1 MAVKVTHAGRRTA
14 SEPAPLGWGRSPS
27 WPEGNRRDCCS
38 VCTAVREFAPVSH
51 RLPPTGTD
59 SRRRRGGHALSD
71 APRTPPPPPKG
82 LTASERAAWRELW
95 SSPVSAL
102 WTSDDVPSVV
112 RLIRLRARLDAEGVA
127 AAPVSLFGQVAR
139 LEDRL
144 ILTPLARRQAGIV
157 LADDPRRAGG
167 GRNGS
172 RQPSARER
180 ERLLRG

>member
-1 MAVKVTHAGRRTA
+1 VGAGELTA
-14 SEPAPLGWGRSPS
+14 PRLLRVDPCRGSPS
-27 WPEGNRRDCCS
+27 TPPGKPQGLLLCVS
-38 VCTAVREFAPVSH
+38 AVREFAPVSH

-59 SRRRRGGHALSD
+59 SRRRRSGHALSD

-82 LTASERAAWRELW
+82 LSASERAAWRELW
-95 SSPVSAL
+95 SSPVAAL

-144 ILTPLARRQAGIV
+144 ILTPQARRQAGIV
-157 LADDPRRAGG
+157 LADDPRRAGS
-167 GRNGS
+167 GRNAS
-172 RQPSARER
+172 RPPSARER

>member
-1 MAVKVTHAGRRTA
+1 M
-14 SEPAPLGWGRSPS
+14 
-27 WPEGNRRDCCS
+27 
-38 VCTAVREFAPVSH
+38 
-51 RLPPTGTD
+51 
-59 SRRRRGGHALSD
+59 
-71 APRTPPPPPKG
+71 
-82 LTASERAAWRELW
+82 
-95 SSPVSAL
+95 SAL

-127 AAPVSLFGQVAR
+127 SCPVSLLGQVAR

-157 LADDPRRAGG
+157 LVPSAGVEGSG
-167 GRNGS
+167 GRKGS

>member
-1 MAVKVTHAGRRTA
+1 MD
-14 SEPAPLGWGRSPS
+14 LWGLLL
-27 WPEGNRRDCCS
+27 C
-38 VCTAVREFAPVSH
+38 VYAVREFAPVSH

-82 LTASERAAWRELW
+82 LSASERAAWRELW

-102 WTSDDVPSVV
+102 WTGDDVPSVV

-144 ILTPLARRQAGIV
+144 ILTPQARRQAGIV
-157 LADDPRRAGG
+157 LADDPRRAGS
-167 GRNGS
+167 GRNAS
-172 RQPSARER
+172 RPPSARER

>member
-1 MAVKVTHAGRRTA
+1 MWGA
-14 SEPAPLGWGRSPS
+14 APRPIA
-27 WPEGNRRDCCS
+27 GNRRDCWLC
-38 VCTAVREFAPVSH
+38 VYAVREFAPASH

-59 SRRRRGGHALSD
+59 SRRRRGGHALAD

-82 LTASERAAWRELW
+82 LSASERAAWRELW
-95 SSPVSAL
+95 SSPVAAL

-157 LADDPRRAGG
+157 LADDPRRAERRAQRLAATVGAG
-167 GRNGS
+167 
-172 RQPSARER
+172 ARAAAA
-180 ERLLRG
+180 RLNP

>member
-1 MAVKVTHAGRRTA
+1 VGAGELTA
-14 SEPAPLGWGRSPS
+14 PRLLRVDPCRGSPS
-27 WPEGNRRDCCS
+27 TPPGKPQGLLLCVS
-38 VCTAVREFAPVSH
+38 AVREFAPVSH

-71 APRTPPPPPKG
+71 VPRTPPPPPKG
-82 LTASERAAWRELW
+82 LSASERAAWRELW

-144 ILTPLARRQAGIV
+144 ILTPQARRQAGV
-157 LADDPRRAGG
+157 LADDPRRAGS
-167 GRNGS
+167 GRNAS
-172 RQPSARER
+172 RPPSARER